1 MKDKMSP
8 KAEPNHPLRA
18 GELFGIRRP
27 KWDRDFLRWIMPN
40 CQEIPFEKKHQNLNL
55 RIAYLTRISI
65 DLKNFKKRMIRKNR
79 EQNWGIGN
87 FQTTSNPTPKMKKK
101 G

>member
-18 GELFGIRRP
+18 GELFDIRRP

-55 RIAYLTRISI
+55 RIAYLTKISI
-65 DLKNFKKRMIRKNR
+65 DLQIFKRRMNKQNR
-79 EQNWGIGN
+79 EQNWGNGIL
-87 FQTTSNPTPKMKKK
+87 QRPRI
-101 G
+101 